1 MYNDEKR
8 LASAKC
14 DHPKNDLPGALISSE
29 ETGSVTAS
37 QAPLREPISHSCLH
51 NDGCH
56 LKPLAREFVSD
67 IAPYQAAGRPPP
79 SPQSDWLREIC
90 ARLKGRAYE
99 RD

>member
-1 MYNDEKR
+1 MHNHEKR

-14 DHPKNDLPGALISSE
+14 EPPKNDLAGASISSE
-29 ETGSVTAS
+29 DTGSVR
-37 QAPLREPISHSCLH
+37 L
-51 NDGCH
+51 
-56 LKPLAREFVSD
+56 LKPRCELITVILAFKPRQREFVSD
-67 IAPYQAAGRPPP
+67 IAPYQAACRPPP